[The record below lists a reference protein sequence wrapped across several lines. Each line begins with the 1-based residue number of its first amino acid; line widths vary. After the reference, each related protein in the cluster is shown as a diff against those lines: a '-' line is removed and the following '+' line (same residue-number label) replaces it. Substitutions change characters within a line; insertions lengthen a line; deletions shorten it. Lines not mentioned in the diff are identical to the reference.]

1 MVANDSSVDKKVPPL
16 ENGDRLSRPEFERRY
31 TATPDRRKMELIEGV
46 VYVASPLHFEQ
57 HAEPHSDLIGLLWT
71 YRRGTPGIRLG
82 IEPTIRLDLDN
93 APQPDGVLFFDQSR
107 GGNCRITEDDYLEGA
122 PEFVAEIAA
131 SSVAYDLHDKKRAY
145 RRNGV
150 QEYMIWKIYENELDW
165 FALTEGEYMQLV
177 PDETGIIRSQILP
190 GFWLAVPALL
200 AGNMGEV
207 LAVLQQGLNSSEHA
221 DFVKQ
226 LSEQD

>member
-1 MVANDSSVDKKVPPL
+1 MQTTEKKVPPL

-31 TATPDRRKMELIEGV
+31 TQTSDRRKMELIEGV
-46 VYVASPLHFEQ
+46 VYVASPLRFQQ

-71 YRRGTPGIRLG
+71 YRRGTPGVRLG

-93 APQPDGVLFFDQSR
+93 APQPDGVLFLDESV
-107 GGNCRITEDDYLEGA
+107 GGNCRITEDDYLEGT

-131 SSVAYDLHDKKRAY
+131 SSVAYDLHDKKQAY

-150 QEYMIWKIYENELDW
+150 QEYLIWKIYENELEW
-165 FALTEGEYMQLV
+165 LILRNGEYIPLQ
-177 PDETGIIRSQILP
+177 PDETGISRSQIMP

-200 AGNMGEV
+200 SGNFVEV
-207 LAVLQQGLNSSEHA
+207 LAVLQQGLNSTEHTE
-221 DFVKQ
+221 FIRR
-226 LSEQD
+226 

>member
-1 MVANDSSVDKKVPPL
+1 MVANYSPTDKKVPPL

-31 TATPDRRKMELIEGV
+31 TATPDQRKMELIEGV
-46 VYVASPLHFEQ
+46 VYVASPLRFKQ

-93 APQPDGVLFFDQSR
+93 APQPDGVLFFDKSI

-165 FALTEGEYMQLV
+165 FALRDGEYVQLL
-177 PDETGIIRSQILP
+177 PDEMGIIRSQILA

-200 AGNMGEV
+200 AGNMVEV
-207 LAVLQQGLNSSEHA
+207 LAVLQQGLNSSEQA

-226 LSEQD
+226 LSEKH